1 MSFDDINGYG
11 DEYSLES
18 ILAEFGSKPETDED
32 RRKDEAE
39 TEPRSATMP
48 VQTEDDPYVLTM
60 GGSSDDEPRSEP
72 TVDLGGDAK
81 PKVSDSE
88 TFYPQPDPS
97 EDDYAQYKFDDSD
110 FEDVEYASDDDYDEY
125 GDDDDD
131 EEDDEPR
138 PSLHGMCLS

>member
-39 TEPRSATMP
+39 TEPRSAAMP
-48 VQTEDDPYVLTM
+48 VQTEDDPYVFTM

-72 TVDLGGDAK
+72 TVDLDGDAK

-97 EDDYAQYKFDDSD
+97 EEDYAQYK
-110 FEDVEYASDDDYDEY
+110 
-125 GDDDDD
+125 
-131 EEDDEPR
+131 
-138 PSLHGMCLS
+138 